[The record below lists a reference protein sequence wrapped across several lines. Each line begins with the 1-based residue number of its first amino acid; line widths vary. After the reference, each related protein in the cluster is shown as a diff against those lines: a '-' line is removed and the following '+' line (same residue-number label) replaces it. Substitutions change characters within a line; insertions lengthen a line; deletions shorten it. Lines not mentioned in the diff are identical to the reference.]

1 MRKVF
6 QPLLW
11 ALVGASIAGGVFFL
25 LNRPQDTGITI
36 VVPSPTP
43 LASQEVAPTPERQ
56 LININLASAEL
67 MACALPGIGEMKAQ
81 AIVDYRNQEGPFHRT
96 DELMKVPGIGP
107 VTYQGIRDLVTV
119 GETP

>member
-43 LASQEVAPTPERQ
+43 LASQEVAPTPEQQR
-56 LININLASAEL
+56 ININLASAEL
-67 MACALPGIGEMKAQ
+67 MACALPGIGSVKAQ
-81 AIVDYRNQEGPFHRT
+81 AIVDYRNQNGPFHRA
-96 DELMKVPGIGP
+96 DELMKVTGIGS

-119 GETP
+119 GEPP

>member
-25 LNRPQDTGITI
+25 LNRPQDAGITI

-43 LASQEVAPTPERQ
+43 LVSQEVAPTPEQQR
-56 LININLASAEL
+56 ININLASAEL

-81 AIVDYRNQEGPFHRT
+81 AIVDYRNQNGPFHRA
-96 DELMKVPGIGP
+96 DELMKVTGIGS

-119 GETP
+119 GEPP